1 MSCIESC
8 VFFRQSPY
16 GCKQCTRCGICLPL
30 YCHSMLQEH
39 SPDGAFEYYVLVWK
53 LNASLQ
59 LWHIKKQQLILII
72 KLVTSVFWFPCFNR
86 KINQRVLFV
95 FSSGY
100 CIAKFACS
108 SLINRFI
115 ILNRSNLQLQIMSCI
130 FTGYLEK
137 IRRND
142 DVIVLI
148 HIPESYDFSLASKSK
163 WTEEIENIKSNFC
176 QIFNT
181 LFYNMALFFWWIRS
195 KPLIYCDSREVLCST
210 SCINNVYVLLQG
222 SSVT

>member
-39 SPDGAFEYYVLVWK
+39 SPDVAFEYYVLVWK

-59 LWHIKKQQLILII
+59 LWQIKKQQLILII

-95 FSSGY
+95 FFRILY
-100 CIAKFACS
+100 CKICVQFFNKPIHNFKPIKFA
-108 SLINRFI
+108 
-115 ILNRSNLQLQIMSCI
+115 
-130 FTGYLEK
+130 
-137 IRRND
+137 
-142 DVIVLI
+142 
-148 HIPESYDFSLASKSK
+148 
-163 WTEEIENIKSNFC
+163 
-176 QIFNT
+176 
-181 LFYNMALFFWWIRS
+181 
-195 KPLIYCDSREVLCST
+195 T
-210 SCINNVYVLLQG
+210 SNNVLHFYRVLGKNQTQRWRHSPYSHSRVVRFLIG
-222 SSVT
+222 K

>member
-16 GCKQCTRCGICLPL
+16 GCKQCTRCSICLPL

-39 SPDGAFEYYVLVWK
+39 SPDVAFEYYVLVWK

-59 LWHIKKQQLILII
+59 LWHINKQQLILII

-95 FSSGY
+95 FFMILY
-100 CIAKFACS
+100 CKFCVQFFNKP
-108 SLINRFI
+108 IHNF
-115 ILNRSNLQLQIMSCI
+115 NRSNLQLQIMSCI

-148 HIPESYDFSLASKSK
+148 HIPESYDFSLASKSN

-181 LFYNMALFFWWIRS
+181 LFLQHGFIFLVNSIQT
-195 KPLIYCDSREVLCST
+195 V
-210 SCINNVYVLLQG
+210 NLLW
-222 SSVT
+222 

>member
-39 SPDGAFEYYVLVWK
+39 SPDVAFEYYVLVWK

-86 KINQRVLFV
+86 KINQRDLFV
-95 FSSGY
+95 FFRILY
-100 CIAKFACS
+100 CKFCVQFFNKPIHNFKPIKFAT
-108 SLINRFI
+108 
-115 ILNRSNLQLQIMSCI
+115 SNNVI

-195 KPLIYCDSREVLCST
+195 KPLIYCDNREVLCST

>member
-1 MSCIESC
+1 MRYMSSVILSFY
-8 VFFRQSPY
+8 VARTFP
-16 GCKQCTRCGICLPL
+16 GCCLR
-30 YCHSMLQEH
+30 
-39 SPDGAFEYYVLVWK
+39 VLR
-53 LNASLQ
+53 LGLE
-59 LWHIKKQQLILII
+59 IKCKSTTLTHDTDTLKQQLILII

-95 FSSGY
+95 FFSGY
-100 CIAKFACS
+100 CIANFACS

-148 HIPESYDFSLASKSK
+148 HIPESYDFSLASKS
-163 WTEEIENIKSNFC
+163 N
-176 QIFNT
+176 
-181 LFYNMALFFWWIRS
+181 
-195 KPLIYCDSREVLCST
+195 
-210 SCINNVYVLLQG
+210 
-222 SSVT
+222 